1 MEFRAKNPVATAQG
15 RNKRDIVLIQQYMWK
30 IYVQD
35 PVLSEVE
42 DDNISKK
49 RLINIC

>member
-1 MEFRAKNPVATAQG
+1 MEFRAKNPIATAQR
-15 RNKRDIVLIQQYMWK
+15 RNKRGVGLIQQYMWK

-35 PVLSEVE
+35 TVLSEVE
-42 DDNISKK
+42 DDNKSKK